1 MPDLPVVCTLSP
13 ETLATRRQGLLAELL
28 GSADAHDELDSGHRL
43 AFAASDETLTLIART
58 VAAER
63 NCCRFLRFQI
73 TIEPGDGPVTL
84 ELTGPKGTR
93 EFLAAIFES

>member
-13 ETLATRRQGLLAELL
+13 EALATRRQGLLAELL
-28 GSADAHDELDSGHRL
+28 AGADAHDELAAAGHRL

-84 ELTGPKGTR
+84 ELTGPR
-93 EFLAAIFES
+93 EHGAKRRGQLL